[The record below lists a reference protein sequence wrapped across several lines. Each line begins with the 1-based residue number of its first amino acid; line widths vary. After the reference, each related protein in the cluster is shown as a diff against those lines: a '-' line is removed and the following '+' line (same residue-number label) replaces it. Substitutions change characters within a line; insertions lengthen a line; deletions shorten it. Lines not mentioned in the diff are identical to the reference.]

1 MSDKYISIEPWWAG
15 FANVR
20 MSLEIGLAISE
31 LTNRKFIIPPGIYF
45 NAINPWD
52 KKETYI
58 NPFDIWDESVFKQ
71 TFNTV
76 NYNDIPEYAAL
87 NGQTYFTGVDNFAKL
102 MLFDEVYK
110 ELHPLHSCIGFVLT
124 TDVHD
129 EEDFNKFSQG
139 RKQYN
144 LLHEDKFIHFP
155 RNLFGHFYHSVY
167 AANDNKKKEIKSKM
181 LNGFKFKQ
189 EHIEAVDFIKQALG
203 AYNAIHVR
211 RGDFIDTRP
220 HTVPLL
226 EQIPEFLDKH
236 LFKKNLPLYIA
247 TDEKD
252 KSIFNFLKD
261 KYEIYFLDNFMQDL
275 TPLKATIYDQ
285 LIPSYSFQ
293 FLGSVMSTFTDYI
306 HVNRASMGVFTNPRV
321 GCNFDKPELIYDK
334 YPWEEEEWSWQHL
347 YRYYWD
353 V

>member
-31 LTNRKFIIPPGIYF
+31 ITRRKFIIPPAIYF

-58 NPFDIWDESVFKQ
+58 NPFDIWDENTFKQ

-76 NYNDIPEYAAL
+76 NYKDIPEYSAL
-87 NGQTYFTGVDNFAKL
+87 DGKTYFTGVDKFAKL
-102 MLFDEVYK
+102 MLFNDVYK
-110 ELHPLHSCIGFVLT
+110 ELYPLHSSIGFVLT
-124 TDVHD
+124 NEVNDL
-129 EEDFNKFSQG
+129 EDYNKFSQG
-139 RKQYN
+139 RKKFN
-144 LLHEDKFIHFP
+144 LNYEDKFIHFP

-167 AANDNKKKEIKSKM
+167 GSTDTIKKNIKDKM
-181 LNGFKFKQ
+181 LKGFKFKR
-189 EHIEAVDFIKQALG
+189 EYFDSINFIKQALG
-203 AYNAIHVR
+203 EYNAIHVR

-226 EQIPEFLDKH
+226 EQIPIFLNKH
-236 LFKKNLPLYIA
+236 LFKKKLPLYIA

-252 KSIFNFLKD
+252 KSVFNFLKND
-261 KYEIYFLDNFMQDL
+261 YDIYFLDNFMQEL
-275 TPLKATIYDQ
+275 SPLHATIYDQ
-285 LIPSYSFQ
+285 LISSYSFQ

-306 HVNRASMGVFTNPRV
+306 HVNRASLGLFTNPRV
-321 GCNFDKPELIYDK
+321 GCNFDKPELVYDK
-334 YPWEEEEWSWQHL
+334 YPWEEEEWGWDNL
-347 YRYYWD
+347 YRYYWE
-353 V
+353 